1 MISRNI
7 LIIICCLL
15 CLLNFDKRVV
25 IAQDPPVINCGN
37 SPYNPNTTT
46 GKNYQTNLNFLL
58 STLSSNASRA
68 TTNGFYNFTA
78 GNGNDPSSTVYGL
91 FLCRGDINTDV
102 CAQCVETASRRVVE
116 YCGPQKTAIIWYVY
130 CMLRYSN
137 ESMFSRADQNIKYYI
152 WITQNVSDPERF
164 NPVLGDMMDSIASQ
178 AANDRSGKK
187 FAVNESVYS
196 PFQKRIYAFGQCTPD
211 LSSGDCENCLRNVI
225 VDLPSCCNNSPGA
238 IILVPSCKIRYDL
251 YKFYNTVTP
260 APAPAPTPILL
271 PPPPP
276 TPLTPASNTG
286 DGGISKQTIVAVV
299 IPAAVV
305 VAIVLFA
312 LAFCIARR
320 SRKRYDVI
328 VETTVRESE
337 ISMVES
343 LQYNFN
349 AIQVATNNFA
359 LGNKI
364 GEGGFGP
371 VYQGTL
377 PNGQLVAVK
386 RLSRSSAQGVEEF
399 KNEIVLVARLQH
411 RNLVR
416 LLGFCLEGKEKV
428 LIYEFVKN
436 KSLDYFLFDPG
447 KQKLLDWSRRYKII
461 GGIARGLL
469 YLHEDSRLKIIH
481 RDLKASNVLLDQ
493 NMNPKIA
500 DFGMARIFQIDQSKE
515 NTSRIAGTFGYMA
528 PEYAMHGFFSAKS
541 DVFSFGVLLLEIIT
555 GKKNRS
561 FYQTN
566 GGDNLL
572 SYAWRQWRAG
582 TPLSLLDQS
591 IGDSYARNEVIRSIH
606 IGLLCVQEDV
616 EQRPTMAS
624 VVLMLNSY
632 SITLPTPKRP
642 AFFGRSRT
650 QSLSE
655 ELPKSDKS
663 TSTKS
668 VPEQSLN
675 EVSITELY
683 PR

>member
-25 IAQDPPVINCGN
+25 IAQDPPAFSCGN

-46 GKNYQTNLNFLL
+46 GRNYQTNLNFLL
-58 STLSSNASRA
+58 STLSSNAALAS
-68 TTNGFYNFTA
+68 TNGFYNFTA

-91 FLCRGDINTDV
+91 FLCRGDVNTDV
-102 CAQCVETASRRVVE
+102 CAQCVETVSKRVVE
-116 YCGPQKTAIIWYVY
+116 YCGHQKSAIIWYIY

-137 ESMFSRADQNIKYYI
+137 ESMFSKADSNIKYYI
-152 WITQNVSDPERF
+152 WITQNVSDPGSF
-164 NPVLGDMMDSIASQ
+164 NPALGGMMDSIASQ

-196 PFQKRIYAFGQCTPD
+196 AFQRKIYAYGECTPD
-211 LSSGDCENCLRNVI
+211 LLSDDCENCLRNAI
-225 VDLPSCCNNSPGA
+225 SYLPSCCNNSLGA

-251 YKFYNTVTP
+251 YKFYNTVTS

-271 PPPPP
+271 PPPP

-286 DGGISKQTIVAVV
+286 DGGISKQTIVAIV
-299 IPAAVV
+299 IPVAAV

-349 AIQVATNNFA
+349 AIQAATNNFA

-377 PNGQLVAVK
+377 PNGQVVAVK
-386 RLSRSSAQGVEEF
+386 RLSRSSAQGIEEF

-416 LLGFCLEGKEKV
+416 LLGFCLEGEEKL
-428 LIYEFVKN
+428 LIYEFVQN
-436 KSLDYFLFDPG
+436 KSLDNFLFDPE
-447 KQKLLDWSRRYKII
+447 KRKLLDWSRRYKII

-469 YLHEDSRLKIIH
+469 YLHEDSRLKIVH
-481 RDLKASNVLLDQ
+481 RDLKAGNVLLDQ

-500 DFGMARIFQIDQSKE
+500 DFGMARIFGIDQSE
-515 NTSRIAGTFGYMA
+515 GNTSRIAGTFGYMA
-528 PEYAMHGFFSAKS
+528 PEYALHGLFSVKS
-541 DVFSFGVLLLEIIT
+541 DVFSFGVLLFEIIS
-555 GKKNRS
+555 GKKNS
-561 FYQTN
+561 NFYQTN
-566 GGDNLL
+566 GADDLP

-582 TPLSLLDQS
+582 TPLSLLDPS

-606 IGLLCVQEDV
+606 IGLLCVQDDV
-616 EQRPTMAS
+616 EERPTMAS

-632 SITLPTPKRP
+632 SVTLPTPNRP
-642 AFFGRSRT
+642 AFFGGGRT
-650 QSLSE
+650 QSLPN
-655 ELPKSDKS
+655 ELPESDKS

-668 VPEQSLN
+668 VPEKSLN
-675 EVSITELY
+675 EVSITKLY